1 MRYTLRSYFRSSCSW
16 RVRISLAHK
25 GLSYETI
32 PVHLLQDGGQQHG
45 QAHRAANP
53 MRELPVLL
61 VGDEPLAQSMAI
73 LEYLEEAHPSPALLP
88 EDHLA
93 RARVRQM
100 AEVINSGIQP
110 IQNLRVMQKLQ
121 KDFDLEKADA
131 MRWSAD
137 WIQFGFDALETL
149 VSKFSGRYC
158 FGDAPSIADACLI
171 PQLFNA
177 RRFSVNLEPY
187 PNLLRVES
195 ALNELEAFKVSHPSQ
210 QPDAE

>member
-1 MRYTLRSYFRSSCSW
+1 MDYTLRSYFRSSCSW
-16 RVRISLAHK
+16 RVRIALAHK
-25 GLSYETI
+25 GLSYATI

-45 QAHRAANP
+45 EAHRQANP

-73 LEYLEEAHPSPALLP
+73 LEYLEETHPTPSLLP
-88 EDHLA
+88 SDPLG

-100 AEVINSGIQP
+100 SEVINSGIQP

-121 KDFDLEKADA
+121 KDFGLEKSQTKA
-131 MRWSAD
+131 WSAD
-137 WIQFGFDALETL
+137 WIKFGFDALEQL
-149 VSKFSGRYC
+149 VARHSGVYC
-158 FGDAPSIADACLI
+158 FADEVSFADACLI

-177 RRFSVNLEPY
+177 RRFDVDLSAY
-187 PNLLRVES
+187 PNLTRIEDS
-195 ALNELEAFKVSHPSQ
+195 LNKLDAFAASHPSK

>member
-1 MRYTLRSYFRSSCSW
+1 MSYTLRSYFRSSCSW
-16 RVRISLAHK
+16 RVRISLAFK

-32 PVHLLQDGGQQHG
+32 PVHLIKDGGQQHG
-45 QAHRAANP
+45 DAHRGANP

-73 LEYLEEAHPSPALLP
+73 LEYLEETHPTPSLLP
-88 EDHLA
+88 KDHLA

-121 KDFDLEKADA
+121 KDFNLEKADA
-131 MRWSAD
+131 MKWSAD
-137 WIQFGFDALETL
+137 WIKFGFDALEVL
-149 VSKFSGRYC
+149 VEKHSGKYC
-158 FGDAPSIADACLI
+158 FGDEPSIADACLI

-177 RRFSVNLEPY
+177 RRFSVELAAY
-187 PNLLRVES
+187 PNLTRVET
-195 ALNELEAFKVSHPSQ
+195 ALNELDAFKASHPSQ

>member
-1 MRYTLRSYFRSSCSW
+1 MSYTLRSYFRSSCSW
-16 RVRISLAHK
+16 RVRISLAYK

-32 PVHLLQDGGQQHG
+32 PVHLLKDGGQQHSD
-45 QAHRAANP
+45 AHRGANP

-73 LEYLEEAHPSPALLP
+73 LEYLEEAHPTPSLLP
-88 EDHLA
+88 KDHLA

-121 KDFDLEKADA
+121 KDFSLEKSDA
-131 MRWSAD
+131 MQWSAD
-137 WIQFGFDALETL
+137 WIKFGFDALEVL
-149 VSKFSGRYC
+149 VDKHSGKYC
-158 FGDAPSIADACLI
+158 FGDEPSIADACLI

-177 RRFSVNLEPY
+177 RRFSVVLDPY
-187 PNLLRVES
+187 PNLTRVE
-195 ALNELEAFKVSHPSQ
+195 AGLNEIEAFKASHPSQ

>member
-1 MRYTLRSYFRSSCSW
+1 MSYTLRSYFRSSCSW
-16 RVRISLAHK
+16 RVRISLAYK
-25 GLSYETI
+25 GISYETI
-32 PVHLLQDGGQQHG
+32 PVHLLKDGGQQHG
-45 QAHRAANP
+45 EAHRSANP

-88 EDHLA
+88 QDSIA

-121 KDFDLEKADA
+121 KDFSLEKSDA
-131 MRWSAD
+131 MKWSAD
-137 WIQFGFDALETL
+137 WIKFGFDALEVL
-149 VSKFSGRYC
+149 VAKHSGKYC
-158 FGDAPSIADACLI
+158 FGDEPSIADACLI

-177 RRFSVNLEPY
+177 RRFSVDLEPY
-187 PNLLRVES
+187 PNLTRVEE
-195 ALNELEAFKVSHPSQ
+195 ALNAIEAFQASHPSQ

>member
-1 MRYTLRSYFRSSCSW
+1 MSYTLRSYFRSSCSW
-16 RVRISLAHK
+16 RVRISLAYK
-25 GLSYETI
+25 GISYETI
-32 PVHLLQDGGQQHG
+32 PVHLLKDGGQQHG
-45 QAHRAANP
+45 DTHRSANP

-73 LEYLEEAHPSPALLP
+73 LEYLEEAHPSPSLLP
-88 EDHLA
+88 QGHIA

-121 KDFDLEKADA
+121 KDFSLEKSDA
-131 MRWSAD
+131 MKWSAD
-137 WIQFGFDALETL
+137 WIKFGFDALEVL
-149 VSKFSGRYC
+149 VAKYSGQYC
-158 FGDAPSIADACLI
+158 FGDDPSIADACLI

-177 RRFSVNLEPY
+177 RRFSVALEPY
-187 PNLLRVES
+187 PNLTRVEKE
-195 ALNELEAFKVSHPSQ
+195 LNELEAFKASHPAQ